1 MATTIDALGLA
12 EGFEKA
18 GFSREQALGMAR
30 AIRDHSHETLASKA
44 DLHEFEL
51 RLDVRF
57 AQLEQRFETR
67 FAQLE
72 QKIADGQIGLIK
84 WFTGMLVAQAAAI
97 VALIK
102 LLPG

>member
-12 EGFEKA
+12 EDFEKA
-18 GFSREQALGMAR
+18 GFPRDQALGMAR

-44 DLHEFEL
+44 DLHDLEL
-51 RLDVRF
+51 RLEVRLT
-57 AQLEQRFETR
+57 QLEQR
-67 FAQLE
+67 LE
-72 QKIADGQIGLIK
+72 QKIADVQIGLIK
-84 WFTGMLVAQAAAI
+84 WFTGIMVAQAAAI

>member
-18 GFSREQALGMAR
+18 GFPRGQALGMAR

-44 DLHEFEL
+44 DLQELEL
-51 RLDVRF
+51 RLEARF
-57 AQLEQRFETR
+57 SQLEQR
-67 FAQLE
+67 LE
-72 QKIADGQIGLIK
+72 QKIASVQMGK
-84 WFTGMLVAQAAAI
+84 WFTGIAVAQAAAI

-102 LLPG
+102 LLPGPS